1 MFVASIASL
10 SLAVVKISW
19 MFYISRIILPGRAS
33 GRLTGSSSSARLPP
47 VRLADE
53 LLQQVAGR
61 VMPGG
66 LQVTSPLRAAGFVTG
81 FSRSVLLLAHSQ
93 CCPCVCLSL
102 LSLGVDGDGTNQIML
117 LFICNLV
124 VCCIEVTC
132 LWYF

>member
-19 MFYISRIILPGRAS
+19 TFYIPRIILPGRAS
-33 GRLTGSSSSARLPP
+33 TRLTGSSSSALPP
-47 VRLADE
+47 VRLEDE

-66 LQVTSPLRAAGFVTG
+66 LQVTSPRRAAGFVTG

-117 LFICNLV
+117 LFICDLV
-124 VCCIEVTC
+124 VCCMEVTC